1 MDLTSYAELAVRLVN
16 SGVPGADDRGGLA
29 TVEAYRT
36 LVADRPQLG
45 GRVTAPD
52 LEGLRQLRS
61 ELRLIF
67 AAAAAGEETE
77 VADRLNALL
86 ARYPVHPH
94 VVRHDGQRWH
104 VHLVES
110 GSAVD
115 RFAAGAVA
123 GLTGLMTE
131 WGTGP
136 LATCASAGCERV
148 FIDTGPGPGGRY
160 CSDQCTSRANVRA
173 FRSRGRGQDQRPA
186 AS

>member
-1 MDLTSYAELAVRLVN
+1 VDLTSYAELAVRLVN
-16 SGVPGADDRGGLA
+16 STAPSSDDRGGL
-29 TVEAYRT
+29 TTMEAYRT
-36 LVADRPQLG
+36 LVADRPHLG
-45 GRVTAPD
+45 GRVTAAD
-52 LEGLRQLRS
+52 LEGLRQLRD

-67 AAAAAGEETE
+67 AAAATSQETE

-94 VVRHDGQRWH
+94 IVRHDSQRWH
-104 VHLVES
+104 MHLVES
-110 GSAVD
+110 GSAAD

-123 GLTGLMTE
+123 GLTGLMAE
-131 WGTGP
+131 WGSDR

-148 FIDTGPGPGGRY
+148 FIDTGPSPARRY

-173 FRSRGRGQDQRPA
+173 FRSPGRGRDQRPA

>member
-16 SGVPGADDRGGLA
+16 SAAPRGDDHGGLA

-45 GRVTAPD
+45 GRVTAAD
-52 LEGLRQLRS
+52 LEGLRQLRN

-67 AAAAAGEETE
+67 AAAAAGQESK
-77 VADRLNALL
+77 VAGRLNALL
-86 ARYPVHPH
+86 TRYPVHPQI
-94 VVRHDGQRWH
+94 VRHDGQRWH

-110 GSAVD
+110 GSAAD
-115 RFAAGAVA
+115 RFAAGAIV
-123 GLTGLMTE
+123 GLTGLITE
-131 WGTGP
+131 WGTGR
-136 LATCASAGCERV
+136 LGSCASAECDRV
-148 FIDTGPGPGGRY
+148 FIDPGPGHSRRY

-173 FRSRGRGQDQRPA
+173 FRSWGRGRDQRPA